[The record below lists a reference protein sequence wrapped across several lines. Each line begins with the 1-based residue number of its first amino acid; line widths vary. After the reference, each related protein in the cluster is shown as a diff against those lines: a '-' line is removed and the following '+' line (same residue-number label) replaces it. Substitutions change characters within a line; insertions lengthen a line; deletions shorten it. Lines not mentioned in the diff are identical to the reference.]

1 MTALSQ
7 RTTEQLRARA
17 RELTA
22 RLDQLKAAGLA
33 LDLTRGKPAADQLD
47 LSNALDGI
55 LCGDYRL
62 KDGTDAR
69 NYGGLLGIPEARA
82 LGAALLDTTPDR
94 VIAGG
99 NSSLSLMQLVVDA
112 ALRVGLWGHGSA
124 WQRETGAPRFMCPVP
139 GYDRHFA
146 ICEAHGNEKVTVPM
160 NDHGPDMHA
169 LDARVA
175 ADHGIRGI
183 WSVPKYSNQTG

>member
-7 RTTEQLRARA
+7 RTTEQLKARV
-17 RELTA
+17 RELNA

-55 LCGDYRL
+55 LRGDYRL

-82 LGAALLDTTPDR
+82 LGAALLETTPDR

-99 NSSLSLMQLVVDA
+99 NSSLSLMQFVVDA
-112 ALRVGLWGHGSA
+112 ALRVGLWGAGSA
-124 WQRETGAPRFMCPVP
+124 WQREDEHADPVSVSGARLRPAFR
-139 GYDRHFA
+139 DLRIARHRD
-146 ICEAHGNEKVTVPM
+146 
-160 NDHGPDMHA
+160 DHA
-169 LDARVA
+169 SR
-175 ADHGIRGI
+175 
-183 WSVPKYSNQTG
+183 

>member
-55 LCGDYRL
+55 LRGDYRL

-99 NSSLSLMQLVVDA
+99 NSSLGLMQLVVDA
-112 ALRVGLWGHGSA
+112 ALRVGLWGDGSA
-124 WQRETGAPRFMCPVP
+124 WQRETGAPAFPVSGARIRP
-139 GYDRHFA
+139 SLRHLRSARHRDGHRADDRSRA
-146 ICEAHGNEKVTVPM
+146 GHGRRRS
-160 NDHGPDMHA
+160 
-169 LDARVA
+169 AR
-175 ADHGIRGI
+175 RC
-183 WSVPKYSNQTG
+183 